1 MAPSISPVQTS
12 VVLPAATT
20 VVVIGGGIIG
30 LTAALSLAER
40 GIPVTVLEKGRIAG
54 EQSSRNLGWI
64 RKMGRAKL
72 DLPLSIAAEKLWG
85 TMAQRLNADV
95 GYRQTGILYTA
106 SSASEMAS
114 HQEWLNSV
122 ADASLDSRLVTARE
136 IADLSPGCTVDWAGG
151 IYTASDGRA
160 EPTLASS
167 AIARAAIAKGVI
179 IVENCAVR
187 TLSMSAGRVSGVV
200 TERGEVRCDN
210 VILSGGMWSRRFLAT
225 CGVPLLTLPVVAS
238 VLRTAPLTIEGMT
251 EVAVGTPDISFRKHL
266 DGGYVITNRGAFMV
280 PIVPDS
286 LLIGHHYF
294 STLRSQ
300 WKNMNLSLGREFMT
314 ELALSRR
321 SSDQGT
327 SAFEQRRTIDPNVN
341 HGLNRAALRNLTEAW
356 PAFKKATIELEWAG
370 MIDVTPDG
378 LPVISPVDKI
388 PGLTLASGFSGH
400 GFGTSPAAGQ
410 LVADLVTGDTPIV
423 NPAPYHLKRQHS

>member
-122 ADASLDSRLVTARE
+122 ADASLDSRLVTARV

-225 CGVPLLTLPVVAS
+225 CGVPLLTLQSGQHRP
-238 VLRTAPLTIEGMT
+238 
-251 EVAVGTPDISFRKHL
+251 
-266 DGGYVITNRGAFMV
+266 
-280 PIVPDS
+280 
-286 LLIGHHYF
+286 
-294 STLRSQ
+294 
-300 WKNMNLSLGREFMT
+300 
-314 ELALSRR
+314 
-321 SSDQGT
+321 
-327 SAFEQRRTIDPNVN
+327 
-341 HGLNRAALRNLTEAW
+341 AW
-356 PAFKKATIELEWAG
+356 RCEKK
-370 MIDVTPDG
+370 
-378 LPVISPVDKI
+378 K
-388 PGLTLASGFSGH
+388 
-400 GFGTSPAAGQ
+400 
-410 LVADLVTGDTPIV
+410 
-423 NPAPYHLKRQHS
+423 